1 MDGEVLERVYKENLE
16 ERIIS
21 CLAERKNTSLENAM
35 DLYYNSPLADQI
47 FEGLEGIQYLDYKVL
62 ADILLEKEEKI
73 KV

>member
-21 CLAERKNTSLENAM
+21 YLAERKNTSLENAM
-35 DLYYNSPLADQI
+35 DLYYNSTLSDQI